1 MHAIRAFRAA
11 LCVLLLA
18 AGWQP
23 AMAQTT
29 AASATVM
36 VIPLVA
42 ATTTYSSDIFIR
54 NPNAAPIALVF
65 NFYEAKTS
73 PTPGKRTCSNVSLA
87 AFETKL
93 VRLGTQCT
101 LTAASHHGL
110 LILEDAAAQKVNRFY
125 AFARTE
131 GFNGNGFT
139 VEGFPIGNFSGAGVG
154 TNGLKRQAAAPVY
167 QTNCFV
173 AALGEAVDYS
183 ITLTE
188 PSASGTIGNVITGSL
203 LPYEMVRYLDIF
215 TAAGLPP
222 GDVSLTR
229 ATFNNTN
236 AGEPAFI
243 AFCTVQESTYFGAD
257 FRIAKGDDAE
267 DRRQKRLVCYSQSP
281 CGTAVT
287 GTGETAIP
295 DAATKFIH
303 AFYATPPDYIR
314 CDLVS
319 TRLADLE
326 MRVRGPG
333 DVFVSPLFTSGAGG
347 TGVFDSGGSD
357 KTTFYIFTG
366 FRNAFSAANGNDG
379 QTARLFI
386 DVSFRETGTATFP
399 IPYGI
404 TCTSGN
410 GISIPYVRASRPDDF

>member
-1 MHAIRAFRAA
+1 MHATGAFRAA
-11 LCVLLLA
+11 LCALLLVL
-18 AGWQP
+18 GLQP
-23 AMAQTT
+23 AAAQTT
-29 AASATVM
+29 AGSATVM

-54 NPNAAPIALVF
+54 NPNVAPISLVF

-73 PTPGKRTCSNVSLA
+73 ATPGKRTCSNVDLA
-87 AFETKL
+87 ALETKL

-101 LTAASHHGL
+101 LTAVSHHGFV
-110 LILEDAAAQKVNRFY
+110 ILEDAATQKVNKFY

-139 VEGFPIGNFSGAGVG
+139 VEGFPIGNFSGGGVG
-154 TNGLKRQAAAPVY
+154 ANGLKRQAAAPIY
-167 QTNCFV
+167 QSNCFV
-173 AALGEAVDYS
+173 AALGEAVDYA
-183 ITLTE
+183 ITMTE
-188 PSASGTIGNVITGSL
+188 PSASGTVGSVTGSL
-203 LPYEMVRYLDIF
+203 APYEMVRYLDIF
-215 TAAGLPP
+215 TAAGMPA

-236 AGEPAFI
+236 PGEPAFI
-243 AFCTVQESTYFGAD
+243 AFCTVQESTFFGAD

-267 DRRQKRLVCYSQSP
+267 DRRQKRFLCYSQSP
-281 CGTAVT
+281 CGTEIT
-287 GTGETAIP
+287 GGGQTALT
-295 DAATKFIH
+295 DGATKFIH
-303 AFYATPPDYIR
+303 AFFVAPPDYIR

-319 TRLADLE
+319 ARLADLE

-333 DVFVSPLFTSGAGG
+333 DTFASPVFTSGTGG
-347 TGVFDSGGSD
+347 TGTFDSGGSD
-357 KTTFYIFTG
+357 KTSFYIFTG
-366 FRNAFSAANGNDG
+366 FRNAFSATSGNDG

-410 GISIPYVRASRPDDF
+410 GISVPYFRASAPDNF

>member
-1 MHAIRAFRAA
+1 MHAVRAFRAVLCA
-11 LCVLLLA
+11 LFLVA
-18 AGWQP
+18 SGQP
-23 AMAQTT
+23 ATAQTT
-29 AASATVM
+29 AASATMM

-73 PTPGKRTCSNVSLA
+73 ATPGKRTCSNVSLA

-101 LTAASHHGL
+101 LTAVSHHGL
-110 LILEDAAAQKVNRFY
+110 VILEDAAAQKVNKFY

-139 VEGFPIGNFSGAGVG
+139 VEGFPIGNFSGGGVG

-215 TAAGLPP
+215 AVAGLPP
-222 GDVSLTR
+222 GDYSTTR
-229 ATFNNTN
+229 ALFNNTN
-236 AGEPAFI
+236 PGEPAFV
-243 AFCTVQESTYFGAD
+243 AFCTVQESSYFGAD

-267 DRRQKRLVCYSQSP
+267 DRRQKRLVCYGQNP
-281 CGTAVT
+281 CGSEIIGA
-287 GTGETAIP
+287 GQTAIP

-303 AFYATPPDYIR
+303 AFYVAPPDYIR

-319 TRLADLE
+319 ARLADLE

-333 DVFVSPLFTSGAGG
+333 DTFASPVFTSGTGG

-357 KTTFYIFTG
+357 KTSFYIFTG
-366 FRNAFSAANGNDG
+366 FRNAFSATSGNDG
-379 QTARLFI
+379 HTGRLFI
-386 DVSFRETGTATFP
+386 DVSFREGGTATFP
-399 IPYGI
+399 VPYGI

-410 GISIPYVRASRPDDF
+410 GISVPYFRASNADDF